1 MLLLFFLLLAAVY
14 FDVRFFRIPN
24 PLIVLGIITGLL
36 YRYLLPGELLFYVYP
51 LGMVG
56 MFLLLIPL
64 YRIHAIGGGD
74 VKLLSVCALFTGLRI
89 SLSIAVYALCF
100 GGFFSILYL
109 VYHRFFSKQR
119 QRERHVIHFSISIFL
134 GATVQWLWGGFIWQ
148 I

>member
-36 YRYLLPGELLFYVYP
+36 YRYLSPGELSFYFYP
-51 LGMVG
+51 VGMVG

-74 VKLLSVCALFTGLRI
+74 VKLLSVCALFTGFRI
-89 SLSIAVYALCF
+89 GLSIAVYALCF

-109 VYHRFFSKQR
+109 VYHRFISKDIKKK
-119 QRERHVIHFSISIFL
+119 RHVIHFSIPIML
-134 GATVQWLWGGFIWQ
+134 GVLTQSLWGGFLWQ
-148 I
+148 M